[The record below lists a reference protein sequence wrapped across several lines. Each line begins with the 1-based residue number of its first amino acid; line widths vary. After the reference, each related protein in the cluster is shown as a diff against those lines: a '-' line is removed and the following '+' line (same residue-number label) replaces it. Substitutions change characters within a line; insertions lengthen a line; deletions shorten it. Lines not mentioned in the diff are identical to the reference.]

1 MRIRQVASATVASLS
16 VIAAMSVA
24 IVLTGHGH
32 TFVETAQ
39 TFVQVFLVLSV
50 ILAFCWA
57 VVLIM
62 WYFMA
67 LPGKTIRGWRDRRR
81 LAEGQC
87 LLCGYDLTG
96 NVSGVCPECGRSVE

>member
-1 MRIRQVASATVASLS
+1 MRQVASATVASFS

-24 IVLTGHGH
+24 ITLIGHGD

-39 TFVQVFLVLSV
+39 TFVQVFLFLSLV
-50 ILAFCWA
+50 LAFCWA
-57 VVLIM
+57 AVLFV
-62 WYFMA
+62 WYVLA
-67 LPGKTIRGWRDRRR
+67 LPGRAISGWRDRRR